1 MKLFY
6 ISAAIIL
13 SALLLLSSCMPS
25 GNATD
30 NQEDNRNLNNPFV
43 RELDIDPETGVQYFI
58 PENYVEEHELPD
70 GSTIPLVH
78 IPGGSF
84 LMGLNN
90 ADPFGIQPSGKAR
103 ISVNSFMLGQTE
115 VTNQQYRA
123 FLESLS
129 GDERTA
135 MQPDSAAWTNEIGV
149 PWGSYFR
156 GEEFQ
161 EYPVVAVTWDQA
173 KAFAEWAGLRL
184 PAESE
189 WEYAAR
195 SGVSG
200 RIFPWDGLDIR
211 SRHNG
216 EILANFA
223 PGGDYAQDGFVITA
237 PTGSFPANNFR
248 LYDMAGNVAEWCED
262 AYAPSYSTLT
272 RAQSQLVTPV
282 YRNENE
288 TRRIVRGGSWASNE
302 FWIGVGVRDFRHR
315 SHASP
320 RIGFRVAS
328 SVSNPAM
335 LMRDRAEMNSPSQVR
350 TN

>member
-1 MKLFY
+1 MKLIYMF
-6 ISAAIIL
+6 A
-13 SALLLLSSCMPS
+13 ALLLSAILMLSGCVPS
-25 GNATD
+25 GNTTD
-30 NQEDNRNLNNPFV
+30 DSENPNTNNPFV

-58 PENYVEEHELPD
+58 PNNYVEDHELPD

-103 ISVNSFMLGQTE
+103 ISVNSFMMGQTE
-115 VTNQQYRA
+115 VTNAQYRA

-129 GDERTA
+129 GEERQA
-135 MQPDSAAWTNEIGV
+135 MQPDSVAWTSEIGV

-156 GEEFQ
+156 GDEFSD
-161 EYPVVAVTWDQA
+161 YPVVAVTWDQA
-173 KAFAEWAGLRL
+173 RAFAEWAGLRL

-189 WEYAAR
+189 WEFAAR

-211 SRHNG
+211 GSHTG

-223 PGGDYAQDGFVITA
+223 PGGDFAQDGFVITA
-237 PTGSFPANNFR
+237 PVQSFPANNFR

-282 YRNENE
+282 HRNENE
-288 TRRIVRGGSWASNE
+288 PRRIVRGGSWASNE

-328 SVSNPAM
+328 SVSNPGM
-335 LMRDRAEMNSPSQVR
+335 LMRDRAESNSPNQVR
-350 TN
+350 TDR